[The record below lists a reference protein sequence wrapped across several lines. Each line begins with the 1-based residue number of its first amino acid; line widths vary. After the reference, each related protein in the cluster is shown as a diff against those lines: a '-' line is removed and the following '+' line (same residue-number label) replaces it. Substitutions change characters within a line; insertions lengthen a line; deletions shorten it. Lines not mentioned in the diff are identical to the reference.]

1 MRIVTTLFELV
12 LAIGNTVCKH
22 QRIGPLF
29 ADRPCKVREAGP
41 VSNRVN
47 HGNAKLPDSACEGSE
62 ALRAD
67 DDAIPAGEISRTRG
81 AAFYAARVWVRR
93 TVLGVGAV
101 SALVVGLTASLA
113 VAVSNS
119 TTLLRKAAE
128 ATFAS
133 HSAYMQFDLSLSAPG
148 QGSYQ
153 VLEVRGDQQFSK
165 PQRGDF
171 TVTIASNTGKS
182 AKHLKELLY
191 GTIFYVQVLG
201 KWYSVTAQQALAN
214 VGDTGSLSNSGNPA
228 QALAFLYQEG
238 AKIKKLGRVSL
249 DGTSMTKYRS
259 IVNLDRPAEPGAP
272 QGIAMTPAA
281 LKNFKKLT
289 GRTSLTTVVWID
301 GAGVVRQEVVTF
313 PLAPAALAKMGVQGA
328 PSGVKETM
336 TIDFSKFGTPVTV
349 SPPTT
354 SQPLPT
360 GGSAGTPT

>member
-1 MRIVTTLFELV
+1 MR
-12 LAIGNTVCKH
+12 
-22 QRIGPLF
+22 
-29 ADRPCKVREAGP
+29 
-41 VSNRVN
+41 
-47 HGNAKLPDSACEGSE
+47 
-62 ALRAD
+62 RA
-67 DDAIPAGEISRTRG
+67 
-81 AAFYAARVWVRR
+81 
-93 TVLGVGAV
+93 VLGVAGVA
-101 SALVVGLTASLA
+101 AFVVVLTASTA
-113 VAVSNS
+113 AAVSNS

-153 VLEVRGDQQFSK
+153 VLEVSGVQQFTK
-165 PQRGDF
+165 PQKGDF
-171 TVTIASNTGKS
+171 TVTVASNTGHS
-182 AKHLKELLY
+182 SKHLKELLY
-191 GTIFYVQVLG
+191 GTMFYVQVLG

-259 IVNLDRPAEPGAP
+259 IVSLDRPAAPGAP

-281 LKNFKKLT
+281 LKNFEKLT
-289 GRTSLTTVVWID
+289 GRTTLTTVVWID
-301 GAGVVRQEVVTF
+301 GAGVVRQQVVTF
-313 PLAPAALAKMGVQGA
+313 PLAASALAKMGVEGA

-336 TIDFSKFGTPVTV
+336 TADFSKFGTPVIV
-349 SPPTT
+349 SPPAT